1 MNIEFDDFALQQA
14 MDAVASVHGKKI
26 SAFEAT
32 TLICTYLEWL
42 NSDDRDFSD
51 EMLQARETFAKL
63 TGEQPEECP
72 SKLWGD
78 ALQSVGKM

>member
-14 MDAVASVHGKKI
+14 MDAVADVHGKNI

-51 EMLQARETFAKL
+51 EMLEARKTFNKL
-63 TGEQPEECP
+63 TEEQPDECP
-72 SKLWGD
+72 SKLWDD
-78 ALQSVGKM
+78 ALESVGKN